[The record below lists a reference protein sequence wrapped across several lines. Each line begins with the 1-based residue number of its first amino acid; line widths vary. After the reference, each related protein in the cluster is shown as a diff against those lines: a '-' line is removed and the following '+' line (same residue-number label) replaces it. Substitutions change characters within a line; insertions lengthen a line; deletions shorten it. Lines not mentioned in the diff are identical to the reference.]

1 MEWNWQKSGWPR
13 FEYDADALQAL
24 EDTFKVESAKLLG
37 ASEIITDEQQQR
49 FTIDLLSEEA
59 LKSSGIEGEV
69 LRRDSVAASLI
80 RAFGFELGDKLVRA
94 NDKETGI
101 AAVMRDNYQSYAA
114 PLNHEKLFEWHP
126 CLVTKSL
133 LVRDVGIYRT
143 SKEPM
148 QVVSGRIG
156 KEIIHYEAPPS
167 DRVPNEMEAF
177 IVWFNDTAPG
187 GSNPLP
193 ALTRAGLAHLWFESI
208 HPFDDG
214 NGRIGRAIA
223 EKSLAQSIGRPGL
236 FALSHI
242 IEQNRSEYYE
252 ELEKNQTT
260 LQIDSWL
267 RYFARTALDATTYS
281 QKLVR
286 FIVAKTRLLDGV
298 RHQINER
305 QEKALLRMFSEGLE
319 GFTGGMSA
327 KKYMATTGA
336 AVATATRDLNGLVE
350 LGALTKTGQLK
361 STRYWL
367 NLGEEFGMRG
377 E

>member
-1 MEWNWQKSGWPR
+1 MKWNWQKSNWPQ
-13 FEYDADALQAL
+13 FEYDPAALKAL
-24 EDTFKVESAKLLG
+24 EETFIVESAKLLG

-59 LKSSGIEGEV
+59 LKSSDIEGEV

-80 RAFGFELGDKLVRA
+80 RAFGFKLGDQLIRA
-94 NDKETGI
+94 NDKEAGI
-101 AAVMRDNYQSYAA
+101 AAVMRDNYQSFAA

-126 CLVTKSL
+126 CIVTKSL

-156 KEIIHYEAPPS
+156 NEVIHYEAPSS
-167 DRVPNEMEAF
+167 DRVQGEMDTF
-177 IVWFNDTAPG
+177 IGWFNDTAPG
-187 GSNPLP
+187 NGNPLP
-193 ALTRAGLAHLWFESI
+193 ALTRAALAHLWFESI

-242 IEQNRSEYYE
+242 IERNRSEYYE
-252 ELEKNQTT
+252 ELEKSQTT
-260 LQIDSWL
+260 LQVDAWL
-267 RYFARTALDATTYS
+267 HYFAHTVLDATAYS
-281 QKLVR
+281 RKLVR

-298 RHQINER
+298 RDQINER
-305 QEKALLRMFSEGLE
+305 QEKALLRMFAEGLD

-336 AVATATRDLNGLVE
+336 AVATASRDLNGLVE
-350 LGALTKTGQLK
+350 LGALTRTGQLK

-367 NLGEEFGMRG
+367 NLADEFGALN